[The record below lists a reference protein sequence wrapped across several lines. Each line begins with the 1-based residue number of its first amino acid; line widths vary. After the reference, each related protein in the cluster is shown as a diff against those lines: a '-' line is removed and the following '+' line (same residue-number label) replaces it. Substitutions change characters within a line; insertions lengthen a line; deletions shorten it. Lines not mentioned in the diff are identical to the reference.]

1 MAKLTEKLRQLI
13 RQAID
18 MSSSPSSTPQAE
30 ALVDESTITHLM
42 RLIEQTQE
50 EEYSCEETFALLDEY
65 AEIALRNDLEAEA
78 LMPLV
83 KHHLDMCPEC
93 AERYEALLYILESE
107 AEE

>member
-1 MAKLTEKLRQLI
+1 
-13 RQAID
+13 
-18 MSSSPSSTPQAE
+18 MSSSNPPASASGAE
-30 ALVDESTITHLM
+30 AIVDESTITHLM
-42 RLIEQTQE
+42 YLLAQTQE

-93 AERYEALLYILESE
+93 SERYEALLYILESE